1 YAAASVLRCSP
12 LSRALALTNTIKF
25 EVVFKMAK
33 YQFFCKPNTN
43 CKEFTYLDMSIDGF
57 LEEKEALLSQGFE
70 VSGDVIYSASTKEA
84 VKQYKSNFVY
94 VSEEYMKSNLITA
107 IPLLLVEVYRS
118 VRRRLSKR

>member
-1 YAAASVLRCSP
+1 
-12 LSRALALTNTIKF
+12 
-25 EVVFKMAK
+25 MAK

-43 CKEFTYLDMSIDGF
+43 GKEFTYLDMSIDGF